1 MADGRR
7 LDLEDDAPEQAA
19 LVDEAKLVR
28 RVRWRLVGW
37 SGVSTL
43 VVLVVLGA
51 ALYAA
56 VAGSLAAASVQQ
68 LENRAR
74 PLVAL
79 LEGPTGEP
87 GEGPEQGFVFG
98 GGNTVLFI
106 FDDAGN
112 PVQLGDRPVAVP
124 AGLPEAAGLA
134 AARTSGASTDVR
146 TATLDLTVPSGPGP
160 GYEQDVSVPV
170 RVLTREVVAQ
180 QDGNT
185 YFLQVLQDRSTEVET
200 LDALLT
206 VLLVGGV
213 LVVIVAVAF
222 GWIYAERA
230 LVPIRNSLGAQR
242 TSLRRQ
248 REFAA
253 DASHELRTPLTVI
266 RSSLEH
272 VFRHPDR
279 PVGESREALDDID
292 AEVTHLTAMVD
303 DLLLL
308 ARSDSGAVSIERT
321 PVDLGDVAFDAASAL
336 GRTAEERGVNVQV
349 DPEPAMLDGDPA
361 RLRQLVTIL
370 VDNAVRHSPR
380 GGSVTVSI
388 RAAGATN
395 VIEVADEGPGL
406 REEDM
411 AHVFDRFYRAP
422 GAPSGGTGLGLA
434 IGRWI
439 VDRHGGRIGVAN
451 RPTGGAVF
459 RVELPTEAPTAPAA
473 APRRRVRP
481 GQSARRDLV
490 PGRDRQA
497 PGVLSSGRPDGR
509 S

>member
-7 LDLEDDAPEQAA
+7 LDPRDDGAEQAA
-19 LVDEAKLVR
+19 LVDEARLIR
-28 RVRWRLVGW
+28 RVRWRLVAW
-37 SGVSTL
+37 SGISTL
-43 VVLVVLGA
+43 LILVVLGA

-56 VAGSLAAASVQQ
+56 VANSLAVASVTQ
-68 LENRAR
+68 LENRAH
-74 PLVAL
+74 PLVEL

-87 GEGPEQGFVFG
+87 GDGPDQGFVFG
-98 GGNTVLFI
+98 GGNTVLYI
-106 FDDAGN
+106 FDDDGN
-112 PVQLGDRPVAVP
+112 PVQVGARPVPVP
-124 AGLPEAAGLA
+124 QGLPIEGGVDAAKTAPNG
-134 AARTSGASTDVR
+134 TDVR
-146 TATLDLTVPSGPGP
+146 TATLELGSQPQVT
-160 GYEQDVSVPV
+160 VPV
-170 RVLTREVVAQ
+170 RVMTVGVTAQ

-185 YFLQVLQDRSTEVET
+185 YYLQVLQDRSTEVET
-200 LDALLT
+200 LQALLT
-206 VLLVGGV
+206 VLLVGGLLVV
-213 LVVIVAVAF
+213 LVAVGF

-272 VFRHPDR
+272 VFRHPER

-336 GRTAEERGVNVQV
+336 GRTAEERGVRVEV

-380 GGSVTVSI
+380 GGSVTVSV
-388 RAAGATN
+388 RA
-395 VIEVADEGPGL
+395 D
-406 REEDM
+406 
-411 AHVFDRFYRAP
+411 
-422 GAPSGGTGLGLA
+422 
-434 IGRWI
+434 
-439 VDRHGGRIGVAN
+439 
-451 RPTGGAVF
+451 
-459 RVELPTEAPTAPAA
+459 
-473 APRRRVRP
+473 
-481 GQSARRDLV
+481 
-490 PGRDRQA
+490 GRDERDR
-497 PGVLSSGRPDGR
+497 GR
-509 S
+509 